1 MRRLRNRLL
10 LLALALVA
18 VVAVASIVYAA
29 TATSRAVT
37 IDNREVGEVLVD
49 GRVVIRIRQAAG
61 GYSPAKRAESVADR
75 LNDAIEANTSPD
87 RVRIR
92 YAAGQP
98 VVAAGNQDIITVT
111 RAEAQA
117 AGSSQDG
124 LARAWA
130 DNVRQALG
138 GAPAESTPST
148 SSTTASNANYA
159 EWEGQANKVVPILSA
174 GTPGISIGAARVTGP
189 QAKVDQTKAVA
200 QIEAEFRGVARIR
213 AFIPVSDLNIT
224 RPRRVQGVSVNA
236 LIDMRVVGF

>member
-1 MRRLRNRLL
+1 MRRLCTRPLL
-10 LLALALVA
+10 LTLALVA

-98 VVAAGNQDIITVT
+98 VVVAGNQDIITVT

-117 AGSSQDG
+117 AGTSSQEG

-138 GAPAESTPST
+138 GTPAESTAASST
-148 SSTTASNANYA
+148 SSTSANYA

-189 QAKVDQTKAVA
+189 QEKVDQTKAVA

>member
-10 LLALALVA
+10 LLALALV
-18 VVAVASIVYAA
+18 VLVAVASIVYAA

-61 GYSPAKRAESVADR
+61 GYSPATRAESVADR
-75 LNDAIEANTSPD
+75 LNDALEANTSPD
-87 RVRIR
+87 QVRIR
-92 YAAGQP
+92 YVAGQP
-98 VVAAGNQDIITVT
+98 VVVAGNQDIITVT

-117 AGSSQDG
+117 AGTSSQEG

-130 DNVRQALG
+130 DNVRRALG
-138 GAPAESTPST
+138 GMPADAGSPNGS
-148 SSTTASNANYA
+148 TASNANYA

-189 QAKVDQTKAVA
+189 QEKVDQTKAVA

-213 AFIPVSDLNIT
+213 AFVPVSDLNIT